1 MTSRDI
7 GHLRGDGAR
16 GGEPESSRLELD
28 EKRRPKR
35 LAFSEGVLAIEPS
48 ERIRGGK
55 ADLQKLFE
63 MFLARG
69 QKFLSEGESRSA
81 AHFLLVKELLA
92 SRIISLHRFR
102 AERKLVRVIGERE
115 FFQALYAMSRSL
127 MAREQE
133 PSNHGLWGENDL
145 VEDGIYI
152 YIPSVITAPTFS
164 AEAEA
169 FSGTKHDS
177 FQR

>member
-1 MTSRDI
+1 MTGRDI
-7 GHLRGDGAR
+7 GHLRGDGAG
-16 GGEPESSRLELD
+16 GGELESSRVELD

-63 MFLARG
+63 MLVARG
-69 QKFLSEGESRSA
+69 QKFLSEGESRRT
-81 AHFLLVKELLA
+81 AHFLLVKELLS

-102 AERKLVRVIGERE
+102 AERKLVRVIGDRE
-115 FFQALYAMSRSL
+115 FFQVLYAMSRSW

-145 VEDGIYI
+145 VEDGMNLF
-152 YIPSVITAPTFS
+152 IPSCLLYTSPS
-164 AEAEA
+164 PR
-169 FSGTKHDS
+169 DS
-177 FQR
+177 